1 MAWLHPVLGGLAVLA
16 LLGVGMMGLRARH
29 RMPYAPG
36 ARRSHRRFATPV
48 FVAVLAAG
56 LTGLGSVLFV
66 RDDLDPAASWHF
78 RVCVPVV
85 LLMTVGWWTSRRL
98 PQDAGARRLHPVIG
112 LVAMLGGLVGGFL
125 GLGMLP

>member
-16 LLGVGMMGLRARH
+16 LLWVGMMGLRARH
-29 RMPYAPG
+29 RMPYARD
-36 ARRSHRRFATPV
+36 ARRVHRRFATGV
-48 FVAVLAAG
+48 FVAVAAAG

-78 RVCVPVV
+78 RICVPVV
-85 LLMTVGWWTSRRL
+85 LLMAAGWWSSRSL
-98 PQDAGARRLHPVIG
+98 PQGATARKVHPVIG

>member
-1 MAWLHPVLGGLAVLA
+1 MLWASKVSLKVWRPPPLATKK
-16 LLGVGMMGLRARH
+16 R
-29 RMPYAPG
+29 Y
-36 ARRSHRRFATPV
+36 
-48 FVAVLAAG
+48 FVAAG
-56 LTGLGSVLFV
+56 ASGVASVLLL

-85 LLMTVGWWTSRRL
+85 LLMTAGWWTSRRL